1 MIKQAILFL
10 VSVFVLTGCIV
21 SKGAN
26 MHFMLN
32 GEEYCLRTAVND
44 TLDVHMTLTEDDTQI
59 CVLDPAKYGNI
70 SVNGVH
76 LHNGEASIPAG
87 KISPDQ
93 CLTLCWGVGMKKDTV
108 YLRTLPQPQID

>member
-1 MIKQAILFL
+1 MIKQVAIFIA
-10 VSVFVLTGCIV
+10 SVIVLTGCIV

-26 MHFMLN
+26 MHFVLN

-44 TLDVHMTLTEDDTQI
+44 TLDLHTALTESDTQI
-59 CVLDPAKYGNI
+59 CVQDPAKYGNI

-76 LHNGEASIPAG
+76 LHNGEASIPRE
-87 KISPDQ
+87 KIAKNQ

-108 YLRTLPQPQID
+108 YLRSLQTQID